1 MTAYRGLYVPLTADG
16 TGTTPLEARLAL
28 AATIAQNSPGVPRAG
43 LLFQGNNNVVAGT
56 GNMSYNV
63 APCSPVIVRSAND
76 GVYTMALVGT
86 TNIITTA
93 APASGSRWD
102 LIFVKQNDVSRGDG
116 DNAPVLGVVQ
126 GIAASTPAK
135 PYASVPEGAYV
146 LAEAEVK
153 VGATATNG
161 AQVTITQMWRH
172 TAMRGAPIPVRNT
185 TERGEI
191 TAYTGAKIIR
201 LDQRAIEQV
210 YTGSEWYGSMSAS
223 GTMPIAGIP
232 NGDSTGQI
240 QVNFG
245 TTFPGIPSVT
255 MSPAS
260 SRETSSVVSTTITT
274 TSFKYTADNR
284 SGGYA
289 AAGNGTWTAI
299 YVLK

>member
-28 AATIAQNSPGVPRAG
+28 AGTLAQNSPGVPREG
-43 LLFQGNNNVVAGT
+43 LLRQNSETVVMGT
-56 GNMSYNV
+56 GNMSYV
-63 APCSPVIVRSAND
+63 VGPCSPVIARSAND
-76 GVYTMALVGT
+76 GVYTMSLTGNT
-86 TNIITTA
+86 SISTTA

-102 LIFVKQNDVSRGDG
+102 LIFVKQNDASRGDG

-135 PYASVPEGAYV
+135 PYASVPEGSLV

-191 TAYTGAKIIR
+191 TAYLGLEIIR
-201 LDQRAIEQV
+201 LDYRAMKQS
-210 YTGSEWYGSMSAS
+210 YDGSRWYGSISCGGVYAL
-223 GTMPIAGIP
+223 PAIA
-232 NGDSTGQI
+232 NGASTGQ
-240 QVNFG
+240 QPVNFPI
-245 TTFPGIPSVT
+245 TFPGIPQVVV
-255 MSPAS
+255 SPPS
-260 SRETSSVVSTTITT
+260 SRETQSVSSITT
-274 TSFKYTADNR
+274 TGFKFVVDNY
-284 SGGYA
+284 SGGFA
-289 AAGNGTWTAI
+289 AAGNVQ
-299 YVLK
+299 YVAQFGLS